1 MGKLKRAYLN
11 SEEKNFYMISKAFIQ
26 TIDGQRNLNNRIT
39 DEIWSEWD
47 KRGMITPDMKK
58 HLKLVRT
65 YLKKFCYEI
74 EENLDDVELN
84 KLNKQLMKFDY
95 KLIDDYTVKK
105 LLRDINDNL
114 KYIVIERDKFID
126 IVEDI
131 AQVRCVGCTDDYK
144 TCVIYKALD
153 DMSTPYLGEQ
163 VNCPYAAD
171 LSECSQEKQ
180 LHIKN
185 LKDNIKK
192 KNKFYKEI

>member
-1 MGKLKRAYLN
+1 MGKLKRTYLN

-39 DEIWSEWD
+39 EEIWSEWG

-58 HLKLVRT
+58 NLKLVRT

-74 EENLDDVELN
+74 EENLDEVELN

-163 VNCPYAAD
+163 FNCPYAAD
-171 LSECSQEKQ
+171 LSDCSEEQK
-180 LHIKN
+180 LKITN
-185 LKDNIKK
+185 LKKDMKK
-192 KNKFYKEI
+192 KNKFYKG